1 MTNSP
6 TTTERAL
13 WYTAPGR
20 AATVSCDVAA
30 PDETHVYVRAIAG
43 AVSRGTERLVFQ
55 GRVPA
60 SERDRMRAPF
70 QEGGFEFPLKYGY
83 AVVGQ
88 VVAGD
93 PALTNRRV
101 FVLHPHQTGFVVPSE
116 AAVPV
121 PVGVPT
127 ERAVLAAN
135 METALNAV
143 WDAGVGPCDR
153 VAVVGGGVVGALAA
167 YIAGRIPGTGV
178 TLVDIAPERATICD
192 RLGLAFA
199 LPGEAPGGCDAVIH
213 ASGHPAG
220 LDTALALAGREAT
233 VVELSWY
240 GDTPVTAALGRAFH
254 AERLTLRSSQVGA
267 VSPSRRPRWTPRR
280 RLEAALALLADERL
294 EALIGAPV
302 AFDDL
307 PGAVPAILAEHGEAR
322 CPLVR
327 YG

>member
-1 MTNSP
+1 MASSP
-6 TTTERAL
+6 TTERAL
-13 WYTAPGR
+13 WYTQPGR
-20 AATVSCDVAA
+20 AAIVSCDVA
-30 PDETHVYVRAIAG
+30 PPGETQLYVRAIAG

-60 SERDRMRAPF
+60 SERGRMRAPF
-70 QEGGFEFPLKYGY
+70 QEGEFTFPLKYGY

-88 VVAGD
+88 GVAGD

-101 FVLHPHQTGFVVPSE
+101 FVLHPHQTGFVVPAE

-121 PVGVPT
+121 PDAVPS

-143 WDAGVGPCDR
+143 WDAAIGPCDR
-153 VAVVGGGVVGALAA
+153 VAVVGGGVVGMLTAWL
-167 YIAGRIPGTGV
+167 AGRIPGTEV
-178 TLVDIAPERATICD
+178 SLVDVAPERAGVCD

-199 LPGEAPGGCDAVIH
+199 LPRDAAGGCDVVLH
-213 ASGHPAG
+213 ASGDPAG
-220 LDTALALAGREAT
+220 LDTALSLAGREAV

-240 GDTPVTAALGRAFH
+240 GDKAVTATLGGAFH
-254 AERLTLRSSQVGA
+254 AQRLTLRASQVGA
-267 VSPSRRPRWTPRR
+267 VSPSHRPRWTHRR
-280 RLEAALALLADERL
+280 RLAAALALLADDRL
-294 EALIGAPV
+294 DALIGAPV

-307 PGAVPAILAEHGEAR
+307 PEALPAILAEGGDAS

-327 YG
+327 YR